1 MLRFRNL
8 AIASTAATFVL
19 VSIGGLVRATK
30 SGLGCGPNWPHCPG
44 EPSRALIIE
53 ATHRGAAGIVVILL
67 GLLAVV
73 ALKKHRDK
81 PALVWPAVAAFGLV
95 IFQALLGAVVV
106 WLELKADTVVLHLA
120 TAMALLALLVYLSAA
135 SLAAE
140 GGLNVE
146 RDRKISRTGGFA
158 AGAVLVVLLV
168 GSYVTGRG
176 AGNAFDDWPL
186 MGGALL
192 PDLSIEVIAVHFAH
206 RLVAAVGA
214 VIVAI
219 AAFKIV
225 RQRERFPLQAKLAG
239 LGAGAF
245 VIEILI
251 GAANV
256 WTDLNPVM
264 VTAHLAIGAV
274 IWASFVSVAV
284 VSHPVVDAAG
294 RARSRRSHAAL
305 EGAH

>member
-53 ATHRGAAGIVVILL
+53 ASHRGAAGIVVILL
-67 GLLAVV
+67 ALLAVV
-73 ALKKHRDK
+73 AIRKHRDS
-81 PALVWPAVAAFGLV
+81 PALMWPAIVAFGLV

-120 TAMALLALLVYLSAA
+120 TAMALLALLVYLTAA
-135 SLAAE
+135 SLTAE
-140 GGLNVE
+140 GRLNAL
-146 RDRKISRTGGFA
+146 RDRKVSRAGALA
-158 AGAVLVVLLV
+158 AGSVLVILLV

-176 AGNAFDDWPL
+176 AGSAFNDWPL
-186 MGGALL
+186 MNGSLV
-192 PDLSIEVIAVHFAH
+192 PDLSIDVYAVHFAH
-206 RLVAAVGA
+206 RLVAGLGA
-214 VIVAI
+214 VIVAV
-219 AAFKIV
+219 AAIRLI
-225 RQRERFPLQAKLAG
+225 RQRDRFPLQARLAT

-245 VIEILI
+245 AIEVLI

-256 WTDLNPVM
+256 WTDLNPLL
-264 VTAHLAIGAV
+264 VTAHLALGAF
-274 IWASFVSVAV
+274 IWASFVSVAI
-284 VSHPVVDAAG
+284 VSHPLVEAASRERAG
-294 RARSRRSHAAL
+294 RSHPAL

>member
-67 GLLAVV
+67 ALLAVV
-73 ALKKHRDK
+73 ALKRHRDM

-135 SLAAE
+135 SLAAD
-140 GGLNVE
+140 GRLDVE
-146 RDRKISRTGGFA
+146 RDRTISRTGVFS
-158 AGAVLVVLLV
+158 AGAVLVILLV

-176 AGNAFDDWPL
+176 AGNVFEDWPL
-186 MGGALL
+186 MGGTLL
-192 PDLSIEVIAVHFAH
+192 PDLSVERYAVHFAH
-206 RLVAAVGA
+206 RLVAGLGA

-219 AAFKIV
+219 ATYRIV
-225 RQRERFPLQAKLAG
+225 RQRERFPLQARLAS
-239 LGAGAF
+239 LGAVAF
-245 VIEILI
+245 GVEILI

-256 WTDLNPVM
+256 WTDLNPAM
-264 VTAHLAIGAV
+264 VTAHLAIGAL

-294 RARSRRSHAAL
+294 RERTRRSHPAL
-305 EGAH
+305 EGAR